1 MNRAIVN
8 LTHDAEIKSV
18 LSLLESPTLLDQIE
32 PSGPG

>member
-8 LTHDAEIKSV
+8 LTHDAEIKSMLF
-18 LSLLESPTLLDQIE
+18 LSKSPSLLDQIE